1 MAKGLWLSDQA
12 FDKIRDLNYLLVR
25 MPDKESEAIKFG
37 KEHYQTIA
45 GLRDALERIL
55 AADMLEMHRVQRF
68 LRRKKKRRTLTC
80 AIYDSRRS

>member
-55 AADMLEMHRVQRF
+55 AADMLARLSQNGGVFLTQRAACLIATHF
-68 LRRKKKRRTLTC
+68 RC
-80 AIYDSRRS
+80 